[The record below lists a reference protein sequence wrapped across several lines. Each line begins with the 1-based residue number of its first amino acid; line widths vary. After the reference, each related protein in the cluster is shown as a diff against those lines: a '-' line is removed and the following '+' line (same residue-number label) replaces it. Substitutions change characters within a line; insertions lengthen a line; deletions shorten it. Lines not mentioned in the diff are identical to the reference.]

1 MEVLHHGLSPARLTR
16 LRYPRM
22 VLKERSQFKNIAF
35 IGFVTRLAALRLAS
49 LLPCQLSSLAKEM
62 LTFSCGKVRYIYFF
76 FWILRKACM
85 CLCSSISLTLWKM
98 ARSLTIPLTFSMG
111 LLHISIAH
119 SMFLPFGMRR
129 SDFFLSSFCIPF
141 ALIQSSTSL

>member
-85 CLCSSISLTLWKM
+85 CLCSSCVSAATGPSYFSEWKGQMYLSTIALTKKNHGFISHL
-98 ARSLTIPLTFSMG
+98 RQ
-111 LLHISIAH
+111 
-119 SMFLPFGMRR
+119 R
-129 SDFFLSSFCIPF
+129 
-141 ALIQSSTSL
+141 